1 MSRDRGSS
9 YVLPVGPSILISLLD
24 ELHSELAAAFDAHV
38 AAHGVPGNSGAKA
51 AAADASSE
59 AAWRAFPRSCA
70 FYAPQIARL
79 ASVASCIKA
88 EQMLTEVTLQWIPP
102 SAGAATGA
110 AFSRSQFDFAH
121 FQERLKC
128 VSKEPGRNV
137 DAPRIIELVQTI
149 VGVTVRPPASF
160 TARRVVR
167 VVGGRRRRGESTRA
181 RAPPCDVAWA
191 CTTTPRRAP
200 LRPTRRLTHRSANPC
215 QVCDVLHELLAPR
228 DGAPGAAL
236 SADTA
241 HAIIQL
247 SFQQFKP
254 QARASATR
262 ACHRTRRSA

>member
-1 MSRDRGSS
+1 MFGGRDRGSS

-24 ELHSELAAAFDAHV
+24 EFHSELAAAFDAHV
-38 AAHGVPGNSGAKA
+38 AAHGVPANSGGAKA
-51 AAADASSE
+51 TADASSE

-128 VSKEPGRNV
+128 VSKEHRSP

-149 VGVTVRPPASF
+149 VGVTVRPRPFSPWMKG
-160 TARRVVR
+160 
-167 VVGGRRRRGESTRA
+167 GGRRRG
-181 RAPPCDVAWA
+181 
-191 CTTTPRRAP
+191 
-200 LRPTRRLTHRSANPC
+200 
-215 QVCDVLHELLAPR
+215 
-228 DGAPGAAL
+228 
-236 SADTA
+236 
-241 HAIIQL
+241 
-247 SFQQFKP
+247 
-254 QARASATR
+254 
-262 ACHRTRRSA
+262 